1 MTFMLKIVKNIVAIF
16 IWWACYIPL
25 NALIIVIFI
34 KHALSGKKAIKVEQQ
49 SYENDDQRIRA
60 LVERNLEGCDPDKD
74 DEGFGTR
81 FERQMMAELLKE
93 LVQRHRITS
102 VLESPADGV
111 TGVPGANSL
120 PLAAVVQKPVL
131 LANPSELLLQQAQKT
146 WEKKGLLSR
155 AKFLKNSITNLP
167 LQTGEYDLVWSFCMM
182 ERLNDPIPYLKE
194 SARVSGKVVLMVT
207 LNYNNHGTWLHRV
220 YHRIKGMEWDHGNFA
235 MMGHKGIIDALYD
248 AGLTVLE
255 KGAVDVPPS
264 WDTWDMPLGS
274 DIGKITAIFGK
285 KWEWKMAAVDQKPGL
300 LLNIFGWVENNL
312 PGWFKTQQAHHLYVI
327 AKPQAL

>member
-1 MTFMLKIVKNIVAIF
+1 MLKIVKNITAIL
-16 IWWACYIPL
+16 IWWLCYIPL
-25 NALIIVIFI
+25 NALILMIFV
-34 KHALSGKKAIKVEQQ
+34 KHALSGKKTIEANRQN
-49 SYENDDQRIRA
+49 YLNDDQRIRA
-60 LVERNLEGCDPDKD
+60 LVERNLAGCDPDNE

-81 FERQMMAELLKE
+81 FERQMMAELLKK
-93 LVQRHRITS
+93 LAKHYQLTS

-120 PLAAVVQKPVL
+120 PLAEMVKKPVL
-131 LANPSELLLQQAQKT
+131 LANPSDLLLQQARKT
-146 WEKKGLLSR
+146 WEKRGLLEQV
-155 AKFLKNSITNLP
+155 KFLNNSLTELP
-167 LQTGEYDLVWSFCMM
+167 FQKGEYDLVWSFCML
-182 ERLNDPIPYLKE
+182 ERLNDPVPYLKE

-220 YHRIKGMEWDHGNFA
+220 YHRIKGMEWDHGNFG
-235 MMGHKGIIDALYD
+235 MMGHKGIMDAFEA
-248 AGLTVLE
+248 AGLSVLE

-264 WDTWDMPLGS
+264 WDTWDMPLGG

-285 KWEWKMAAVDQKPGL
+285 KWEWKMTAADQKPGL

-327 AKPQAL
+327 GKAQTL